1 MNRASF
7 LKGAAAL
14 ALAPAVGR
22 AQGAWPDKQ
31 IRMVIPVR
39 RRLHHRPSGRARWA
53 ST

>member
-1 MNRASF
+1 MKRWAF
-7 LKGAAAL
+7 LKGAGAL

-31 IRMVIPVR
+31 IRMVIR
-39 RRLHHRPSGRARWA
+39 RRRRTTDLLARALA